1 MGGALSV
8 LLEPGKKMLEAT
20 GQFLRSVLLVLVIL
34 VIGWL
39 IAKLIKNIL
48 TKLLRTLKL
57 DELSDRVEL
66 DSVLA
71 KGGISYSLSELVGI
85 ICYWLVLLITFVV
98 AMNAVNLTVAAELLQ
113 RVILYLPNV
122 IAAIFIL
129 IIGMFLATLL
139 RNIVRTAA
147 NNAGISQA
155 NILSKVVEVV
165 VMIFAIIMVLEQL
178 QIASRIIEITIS
190 VILGA
195 MGLGL
200 ALAFGLGCKDIA
212 GKAMA
217 EWIDKLK
224 KK

>member
-1 MGGALSV
+1 MGNALSV

-20 GQFLRSVLLVLVIL
+20 GQFLTNVVLVLLIL

-39 IAKLIKNIL
+39 IAKVIKNIL
-48 TKLLRTLKL
+48 TKVLRTLKL
-57 DELSDRVEL
+57 DELSDRIEL

-85 ICYWLVLLITFVV
+85 ICYWLALLITFVV

-122 IAAIFIL
+122 LAAIFIL

-155 NILSKVVEVV
+155 NILSKVVEVA

-178 QIASRIIEITIS
+178 QIASRVIEITIS
-190 VILGA
+190 VVLGA

-200 ALAFGLGCKDIA
+200 ALAFGLGCQDIA
-212 GKAMA
+212 AKAMA
-217 EWIDKLK
+217 EWLEKLK